1 VAPADHPLWDME
13 NVVITPHAAW
23 MGPDSEARRLEVL
36 KENLHRFAASEPLLN
51 VGDKVSC
58 F

>member
-1 VAPADHPLWDME
+1 ME

>member
-1 VAPADHPLWDME
+1 ME
-13 NVVITPHAAW
+13 NVLITPHAAW

-36 KENLHRFAASEPLLN
+36 KVNLRRFAAGEPLLN
-51 VGDKVSC
+51 VVDKARW